1 MCHFKIRSTEPLGG
15 IADGRRFHTGV
26 FIGIDRRTGQY
37 MLYSDGD
44 VKLARTVTRVP
55 EIDKW
60 NFDMYYLC
68 TLNIFRCNR
77 LNLFAFS
84 FRRSPPSFKDW
95 GFRKLEKLVSDPR
108 SRTGGSG
115 AARA

>member
-1 MCHFKIRSTEPLGG
+1 MAWLIRHAAALITWCAKGHDGLTAYQRVRAREFRTRLMSFGEMCHFKNRSTEPLGG

-60 NFDMYYLC
+60 NF
-68 TLNIFRCNR
+68 
-77 LNLFAFS
+77 
-84 FRRSPPSFKDW
+84 
-95 GFRKLEKLVSDPR
+95 
-108 SRTGGSG
+108 
-115 AARA
+115 